1 MFMMALGR
9 VAVVAAVLVVLVVTT
24 QAAVPLS
31 ITQSQPPA
39 AGALVQQQ
47 EDVVSLLGEVA
58 GGRLA
63 ACHPIILT
71 HNITASPRLHTILL
85 GLQQSMTNAF
95 LIYDVEPYLRSFP
108 PGVPLFRRQP
118 PESDGTYCVAYYVLA
133 PLPLLAAAL
142 SAIPKTDWFPGATRY
157 FVCCTGS
164 SSSLAIN
171 TLEEEPSILAS
182 YNTLYVSHNP
192 YHDPQDNRSWSLN
205 LLSNCPFCRSGEP
218 EVILRNK
225 WSPWRGLQH
234 HTDLFPDLFRD
245 CNGHVFR
252 AVTLS
257 FPPLS
262 HYLSGNSTHPL
273 VMEDCL
279 DKRLIDTVAQVHNFT
294 YVVYEPADGMW
305 GYQLDNGSFTGVLGD
320 VQHYRK
326 DFSFGVSL
334 TAEREE
340 VTDCTIGYISDPI
353 TFVTRKPKPLPQ
365 WLALVRPYQAYVW
378 LSFLLMLAATGPTY
392 WLLEKLS
399 GSSQPLLE
407 ATFNLYGA
415 MLTQGRR
422 WPSSSAMRVYSAS
435 WLLFCLV
442 VTVSY
447 VGNLTA
453 FLTVPALS
461 PTVDSLEELIDSD
474 FVWGINDIGAADYQL
489 FKTSKVLPAPR
500 SLLPRCR
507 VTMFTLDQAKVVRL
521 IPVKHPSRK
530 ERNLLVMRKFF
541 DHFGITGVTGVV
553 RSKSG
558 SLIVTF
564 AESSQTDGASPDT
577 VISVKLSLVPYTKAC
592 QGQSCPYNKVLAQS
606 VHGRCS
612 QGGIIGWRRHERCIA
627 QSGVKP
633 ASLHTSPANDVPLYQ
648 EIFRGLTFCPSLV
661 ECIQQTLD
669 ERFAFISFQIY
680 LRDAIAMFFTDKNG
694 DTQVYLAK
702 QSFFPADVAFATQK
716 GSPMKRVF
724 DKVFKRLLGG
734 GFTARWI
741 TTLIEEHTLATRR
754 KATAAAALSGETEAL
769 LEGNQLSLTLHHLQ
783 GVFYIY
789 ALGLLLSALLF
800 TCELILFGLYN
811 DKKG

>member
-489 FKTSKVLPAPR
+489 FKTSKV
-500 SLLPRCR
+500 
-507 VTMFTLDQAKVVRL
+507 
-521 IPVKHPSRK
+521 
-530 ERNLLVMRKFF
+530 
-541 DHFGITGVTGVV
+541 
-553 RSKSG
+553 
-558 SLIVTF
+558 
-564 AESSQTDGASPDT
+564 
-577 VISVKLSLVPYTKAC
+577 
-592 QGQSCPYNKVLAQS
+592 
-606 VHGRCS
+606 
-612 QGGIIGWRRHERCIA
+612 
-627 QSGVKP
+627 
-633 ASLHTSPANDVPLYQ
+633 PLYQ

>member
-9 VAVVAAVLVVLVVTT
+9 VAIVVAVMVVT

-39 AGALVQQQ
+39 AGPLVQQQ

-95 LIYDVEPYLRSFP
+95 LIYDVETYLRSFP
-108 PGVPLFRRQP
+108 PGVPLLRRLP

-142 SAIPKTDWFPGATRY
+142 SAIPKTDWFTGATRY

-279 DKRLIDTVAQVHNFT
+279 DKRIIDAVARVHNFT

-340 VTDCTIGYISDPI
+340 VTDCTVGYFSEPLN
-353 TFVTRKPKPLPQ
+353 FVTSKPKPLPQ

-378 LSFLLMLAATGPTY
+378 LSFLLLLAAAGPTY
-392 WLLEKLS
+392 WLLQKLS

-407 ATFNLYGA
+407 ATLHMYGA

-422 WPSSSAMRVYSAS
+422 WPSSSAVRVYSAS

-461 PTVDSLEELIDSD
+461 PTVDSLEELVNSD
-474 FVWGINDIGAADYQL
+474 FVWGINDFGAADYQL
-489 FKTSKVLPAPR
+489 FKTSK
-500 SLLPRCR
+500 
-507 VTMFTLDQAKVVRL
+507 
-521 IPVKHPSRK
+521 
-530 ERNLLVMRKFF
+530 
-541 DHFGITGVTGVV
+541 
-553 RSKSG
+553 
-558 SLIVTF
+558 
-564 AESSQTDGASPDT
+564 
-577 VISVKLSLVPYTKAC
+577 
-592 QGQSCPYNKVLAQS
+592 
-606 VHGRCS
+606 
-612 QGGIIGWRRHERCIA
+612 
-627 QSGVKP
+627 
-633 ASLHTSPANDVPLYQ
+633 VPLYQ

-669 ERFAFISFQIY
+669 ERFAFISWQTY

-702 QSFFPADVAFATQK
+702 QSFFPADVSFATQK
-716 GSPMKRVF
+716 GSPMKRIF

-734 GFTARWI
+734 GFTTRWM

-754 KATAAAALSGETEAL
+754 KATVS
-769 LEGNQLSLTLHHLQ
+769 
-783 GVFYIY
+783 
-789 ALGLLLSALLF
+789 
-800 TCELILFGLYN
+800 
-811 DKKG
+811 KGTPRSTGSV